1 MSTLT
6 IDLSKIRHNR
16 AVIKEACDTRDLKLN
31 VVLKSCQLLPQIVD
45 GLVDSSV
52 EMVSFSG
59 SAYLERT
66 NAKRLPHTTL
76 LKMPA
81 PSNIDSV
88 VRHAK
93 SSVNSEIETI
103 RKLAA
108 AARQNKVVHEIVVM
122 VDLGDKREGILP
134 DEIITFARKIREI
147 GDNNIVVSGIGVNF
161 GCLTDYHPSDH
172 DFYRIGEVAME
183 AERALGYELS
193 RISAGGS
200 ILLDRLLTDGYLGA
214 VNEVRIGEAILLG
227 TSPGRMGVHDSLFGD
242 AFIYSGEILEI
253 KDKPNSK
260 NKNLMRRAIVN
271 FGSLNTVPEGLRSMD
286 CDAVYVGST
295 SEYTIFDIT
304 TCDCDLRAGD
314 VLRFIPNYD
323 ALAQCLI
330 SPYTTHKI
338 KELNSSLANNV
349 TNDSF
354 DIGSNI
360 FQV

>member
-16 AVIKEACDTRDLKLN
+16 AVIKDACDARGLKLN

-45 GLVDSSV
+45 GLVESSV
-52 EMVSFSG
+52 EMISFSG
-59 SAYLERT
+59 STYLERT
-66 NAKRLPHTTL
+66 DAKRLPHTTL

-81 PSNIDSV
+81 ISNIDSV
-88 VRHAK
+88 VRHAN

-103 RKLAA
+103 RKLAV
-108 AARQNKVVHEIVVM
+108 AARRNKVVHEIVIM

-134 DEIITFARKIREI
+134 DEITTFAGKIREI
-147 GDNNIVVSGIGVNF
+147 GARNIVVSGIGVNF

-172 DFYRIGEVAME
+172 DFYRMREVAMK
-183 AERALGYELS
+183 AEQALGYKLS
-193 RISAGGS
+193 RISVGGS

-214 VNEVRIGEAILLG
+214 ANEVRIGEAILLG
-227 TSPGRMGVHDSLFGD
+227 TSPGRMGVHEALFGD

-253 KDKPNSK
+253 KDKPNLENRK
-260 NKNLMRRAIVN
+260 LMRRAIVN
-271 FGSLNTVPEGLRSMD
+271 FGSLNTVPEGLQSMD

-304 TCDCDLRAGD
+304 MCAPGLRAGD

-323 ALAQCLI
+323 ALARCLI
-330 SPYTTHKI
+330 SPYITHEI
-338 KELNSSLANNV
+338 RGLDSSIGKSVANERLGI
-349 TNDSF
+349 SA
-354 DIGSNI
+354 NI
-360 FQV
+360 LQV